1 MKAFV
6 LNGDERSQKLT
17 IQANIPFVELY
28 KKARFSYMTDPATNP
43 YDGDVNLP
51 RNEFYQRRVDDRRVS
66 SIKSFIKNA
75 ILGEKANKQVAV
87 LFPTAMLLAANS
99 EKELRKGEIYDLNDI
114 FSTDEPF
121 YIVDGQHR
129 LYSMRALYE
138 DVMQKDM
145 FNTEDD
151 EMVLRYL
158 RNYRFNC
165 TILLNFDLWEQA
177 QVFADVNFNQKRVS
191 TSLYYSIY
199 GMNYSSNPSDW
210 QRNYIFIAH
219 SLVAFLNSHPTSP
232 LLGCIKMLGSGKGF
246 ISQASLAD
254 SLMQNIK
261 SPRGIWYVDPNDM
274 EKPPVYKY
282 MAVEILSFISAIKKK
297 FAEFWPI
304 EGKHRSI
311 ICKTTGMGALLKL
324 MAYLHMCKMPQNLWW
339 TLLNSTES
347 EILPDYEQFVVEY
360 LKLIE
365 PEKDRL
371 FSLDGEFSG
380 TGGKGLEQR
389 LFGEMKKLIEEPVR
403 RIVLHQTIYINKIRV
418 RVKVYEDKNHFLMY
432 DLSHYFQNKN
442 QICPLKPDR
451 ELVTKSINDILQEIQ
466 SYINQ
471 VRPDATYVI
480 NSKF

>member
-6 LNGDERSQKLT
+6 LNGDEKSQKLT
-17 IQANIPFVELY
+17 LQANIPFVELY
-28 KKARFSYMTDPATNP
+28 RRARFSYMTDPATNP
-43 YDGDVNLP
+43 YEDDVDLP
-51 RNEFYQRRVDDRRVS
+51 RNEYYQRRIDDGRVA
-66 SIKSFIKNA
+66 SIKKFIRKS

-87 LFPTAMLLAANS
+87 LFPTAMLLAAKS
-99 EKELRKGEIYDLNDI
+99 EHELRIGETYDLDEI
-114 FSTDEPF
+114 TDSDGVF

-129 LYSMRALYE
+129 LYSMRSLYE

-145 FNTEDD
+145 FNGEED
-151 EMVLRYL
+151 ELVLKYL

-232 LLGCIKMLGSGKGF
+232 LLGGIKMLGSGKGF

-254 SLMQNIK
+254 TLMLNIR

-282 MAVEILSFISAIKKK
+282 MAVEILSFLSAVKKK
-297 FAEFWPI
+297 FDKFWPN
-304 EGKHRSI
+304 EGRHRSI
-311 ICKTTGMGALLKL
+311 ICKTTGMGALLRL
-324 MAYLHMCKMPQNLWW
+324 MAYLHTNKMPRALQQ
-339 TLLNSTES
+339 TLMNSTVS
-347 EILPDYEQFVVEY
+347 EILPEYEEFVMSY
-360 LKLIE
+360 LDMIV
-365 PEKDRL
+365 PEMYRL
-371 FSLDGEFSG
+371 FSLEGEYSG
-380 TGGKGLEQR
+380 TGGKGLELR
-389 LFGEMKKLIEEPVR
+389 LFGEMRDLIEEPLRRLVR
-403 RIVLHQTIYINKIRV
+403 QQTVDINGIP
-418 RVKVYEDKNHFLMY
+418 VKVKIYEDRDHFFTFE
-432 DLSHYFQNKN
+432 LSHYFQNKD
-442 QICPLKPDR
+442 QMGPYRPGSGAIAESIEHLMYKLK
-451 ELVTKSINDILQEIQ
+451 

-471 VRPDATYVI
+471 VQPDASYVI
-480 NSKF
+480 NSGF

>member
-17 IQANIPFVELY
+17 LQANIPFVELY

-43 YDGDVNLP
+43 YEGDVDLP
-51 RNEFYQRRVDDRRVS
+51 RNEFYQRRIDEGRVS
-66 SIKSFIKNA
+66 SIKNFIRNA

-99 EKELRKGEIYDLNDI
+99 ERELRIGDMYDLNDI
-114 FSTDEPF
+114 FDTDEAF

-129 LYSMRALYE
+129 LYSMRSLYE

-145 FNTEDD
+145 FNEEDD

-232 LLGCIKMLGSGKGF
+232 LLGGIKMLGTGKGF

-261 SPRGIWYVDPNDM
+261 SPRGIWYVDPNNM

-282 MAVEILSFISAIKKK
+282 MAVEILSFLSAVKKK
-297 FAEFWPI
+297 FDKFWPV
-304 EGKHRSI
+304 EGRHRSI
-311 ICKTTGMGALLKL
+311 ICKTTGMGALLRL
-324 MAYLHMCKMPQNLWW
+324 MAYLHLYKMPRNLHQA
-339 TLLNSTES
+339 LLNSTVS
-347 EILPDYEQFVVEY
+347 EILPEYEQFVIEF
-360 LKLIE
+360 LSLIE
-365 PEKDRL
+365 PEKYRL
-371 FSLDGEFSG
+371 FSLDGEYSG
-380 TGGKGLEQR
+380 TGGKGLELR
-389 LFGEMKKLIEEPVR
+389 LFAEMKDLIEEPVR
-403 RIVLHQTIYINKIRV
+403 RIVQQQTVDINGIP
-418 RVKVYEDKNHFLMY
+418 VKVKIYEDKDHFFTFE
-432 DLSHYFQNKN
+432 LSHYFQNKD
-442 QICPLKPDR
+442 QMAPYRPGSGAIAESIDHLMYKLK
-451 ELVTKSINDILQEIQ
+451 
-466 SYINQ
+466 SYVNQ
-471 VRPDATYVI
+471 VQPDASYVI
-480 NSKF
+480 NSGF